1 MPKPVLPAPAA
12 SYRARRG
19 VADPNGPGPLGRGS
33 RALSR
38 TLAIGAAGLAS
49 IAAGAGD
56 GARAEVFVSTY
67 ASPAL
72 GEGGGANTHL
82 IETPD
87 GVVVF
92 DPQRLLPEAE
102 RVVEII
108 GDREVLAVFASHP
121 HTDHYGGLPVF
132 AERFPK
138 APRLATPETSR
149 AITKDANGFNAARRE
164 RHGGD
169 FAARAELTAAK
180 PTRTLEDGA
189 TLTFGGEDF
198 DVAVFGPGHAADH
211 AALHHG
217 ATGSLFVGDLVVNG
231 YVPGGWVDAEA
242 WLDQLEELR
251 RRFPD
256 AVTLHPGHGP
266 SGAADRLI
274 EAQIA
279 CLGRMRDEVAAALEN
294 DARVDADER
303 ARIVLDFETA
313 YPQRLGAAG
322 RDRRTT
328 LTAAVDSVA
337 AQLAGA
343 SAGPLQVHSYASQ
356 VNDVDS
362 VNSHWFETGDGV
374 VLIDAQ
380 RLLPEAKR
388 ALAHLR
394 ATTDAPVRA
403 IVVTHAHT
411 DHYGGLPVWTAAFPA
426 AQIYADA
433 ATLDSIRSDGRGF
446 IAMRN
451 ERHGGRFAGQDALT
465 RAVADAEAI
474 EAGETI
480 AVGGAALAFDVLGP
494 SEAAA
499 TVTVAV
505 EDEDVAFVG
514 DLVNVGAPAVPF
526 EDVDGWLDQL
536 DALAGRYDGD
546 DRLYIGHGSSPAGV
560 AAALEDDGVLDAAE
574 TGRVVFDLEA
584 AWPFL
589 QGVAGNTRREV
600 LAFTAGR
607 VAEQLGGEAEG
618 EG

>member
-1 MPKPVLPAPAA
+1 M
-12 SYRARRG
+12 
-19 VADPNGPGPLGRGS
+19 
-33 RALSR
+33 
-38 TLAIGAAGLAS
+38 
-49 IAAGAGD
+49 
-56 GARAEVFVSTY
+56 
-67 ASPAL
+67 
-72 GEGGGANTHL
+72 
-82 IETPD
+82 
-87 GVVVF
+87 
-92 DPQRLLPEAE
+92 
-102 RVVEII
+102 
-108 GDREVLAVFASHP
+108 
-121 HTDHYGGLPVF
+121 
-132 AERFPK
+132 
-138 APRLATPETSR
+138 
-149 AITKDANGFNAARRE
+149 
-164 RHGGD
+164 
-169 FAARAELTAAK
+169 
-180 PTRTLEDGA
+180 
-189 TLTFGGEDF
+189 
-198 DVAVFGPGHAADH
+198 
-211 AALHHG
+211 
-217 ATGSLFVGDLVVNG
+217 
-231 YVPGGWVDAEA
+231 
-242 WLDQLEELR
+242 
-251 RRFPD
+251 
-256 AVTLHPGHGP
+256 
-266 SGAADRLI
+266 
-274 EAQIA
+274 
-279 CLGRMRDEVAAALEN
+279 
-294 DARVDADER
+294 
-303 ARIVLDFETA
+303 
-313 YPQRLGAAG
+313 
-322 RDRRTT
+322 
-328 LTAAVDSVA
+328 A

-343 SAGPLQVHSYASQ
+343 SAGGAEPLQVHSYASQ

-394 ATTDAPVRA
+394 ATTDAPVCA

-465 RAVADAEAI
+465 RAVADAEVV

-499 TVTVAV
+499 TVTVTV

-589 QGVAGNTRREV
+589 QGVAGNTARGAGVRGRPRRRTTRRRGRRRRLRRGARRRSTSFVGKQLVRGPPWLALVV
-600 LAFTAGR
+600 LPGFLPAVRGGFEAREARGR
-607 VAEQLGGEAEG
+607 GVRKPPFVCPARSRRQASIPARNEKGHRERCPSP
-618 EG
+618 